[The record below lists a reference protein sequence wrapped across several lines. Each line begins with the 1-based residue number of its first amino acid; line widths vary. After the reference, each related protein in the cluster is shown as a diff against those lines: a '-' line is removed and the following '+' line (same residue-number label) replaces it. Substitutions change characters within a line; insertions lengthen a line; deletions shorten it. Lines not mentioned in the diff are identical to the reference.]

1 MAASCERTTRKELHS
16 LWTAAAVMRKA
27 LLFCQNT
34 CFSKVIVESNFAEL
48 EDFINSNRIYSL
60 EVAWILEDIKLICE
74 QFISIFF
81 VSVPLK
87 CNRATLVLAS
97 VAKKNEL
104 RRLLF
109 D

>member
-1 MAASCERTTRKELHS
+1 MAASRKELHS
-16 LWTAAAVMRKA
+16 LWIAAAVMRKA

-60 EVAWILEDIKLICE
+60 EVAWILEDIKLLCE

-104 RRLLF
+104 GRLLF